1 MKLGILGAGELGR
14 TFSDIARSMGIYDA
28 IIFYDDFNSVT
39 FTGERTY
46 GDQNA
51 MIKDFKA
58 GKIDEVAIAIGYEHL
73 QEKQEMFH
81 RLESKVCFAKLIHP
95 SAVIDETACLQDGLI
110 IHAGCVVGPRTII
123 ERGVF
128 LNISGAV
135 SHDAKLGSSTFCG
148 PGVKVAGNVVVG
160 SSCYLSTGV
169 TIGTGV
175 HVNSGWT
182 VAAGAVLI
190 KSVGALPVE
199 NQFLA
204 GVPARIKLRS

>member
-14 TFSDIARSMGIYDA
+14 TFSDIARSMGRYDA
-28 IIFYDDFNSVT
+28 IIYYDDFNLVT
-39 FTGERTY
+39 FSGERTN

-51 MIKDFKA
+51 MINDFEA
-58 GKIDEVAIAIGYEHL
+58 GEINEVAIAIGYEHL
-73 QEKQEMFH
+73 QKKQEIFQ

-95 SAVIDETACLQDGLI
+95 SVVIDETANVHDGVAIL
-110 IHAGCVVGPRTII
+110 AGCIIGPRAAI
-123 ERGVF
+123 ERGVV

-160 SSCYLSTGV
+160 SLCYLSTGV

-175 HVNSGWT
+175 HLNSGWT
-182 VAAGAVLI
+182 VAAGAILI
-190 KSVGALPVE
+190 KSVEALPVE

>member
-14 TFSDIARSMGIYDA
+14 TFSDIARSMGRYDA

-39 FTGERTY
+39 FTGERIY

-51 MIKDFKA
+51 MIKDFET

-73 QEKQEMFH
+73 REKAAIF
-81 RLESKVCFAKLIHP
+81 RKLDARVRFAKLVHP
-95 SAVIDETACLQDGLI
+95 SALIDESACLQDGLV
-110 IHAGCVVGPRTII
+110 IHAGCVVGPRSTI

-128 LNISGAV
+128 LNISGVV
-135 SHDAKLGSSTFCG
+135 SHDVRFGQSTFCG
-148 PGVKVAGNVVVG
+148 PGVRIGGNAVIG
-160 SSCYLSTGV
+160 SSCYLSIGV

-175 HVNSGWT
+175 HINSGWT

-190 KSVGALPVE
+190 NSVEALPVE